1 MNRRAFWRIK
11 RQWDRKREVKNP
23 CVLTVYQLFPLR
35 TNRIDGITYWVKNVL
50 INWHILNNLENHHNR
65 TMNSRETNQ
74 TKNYKQYLKKIKI
87 TSTLITIT
95 EKRTTSY
102 NIVKLLK
109 YELFILC
116 TYLKNN
122 NKSIGF
128 ITSFN
133 DKLSLHW
140 C

>member
-1 MNRRAFWRIK
+1 
-11 RQWDRKREVKNP
+11 
-23 CVLTVYQLFPLR
+23 
-35 TNRIDGITYWVKNVL
+35 
-50 INWHILNNLENHHNR
+50 
-65 TMNSRETNQ
+65 MNSRETNQ

-133 DKLSLHW
+133 DKLSLH
-140 C
+140 